1 MDVQALGKA
10 MKLDDKKHG
19 PRNMDQ
25 VTFKMT
31 GHEPKKKQHLLYF
44 CFYLFFAELREKCH
58 FREELFVQ
66 MKNVRCQCFNV

>member
-25 VTFKMT
+25 VTFKVT
-31 GHEPKKKQHLLYF
+31 RHEPKKTALALFLFLFIF
-44 CFYLFFAELREKCH
+44 C
-58 FREELFVQ
+58 
-66 MKNVRCQCFNV
+66 